1 MNNGNKI
8 FKYGQVW
15 LVNDNRK
22 HSESSRVQKK
32 TRPMLI
38 VSNDRN
44 NYYSSTINVIPITS
58 ARDAVKGPYQLQ
70 FYWERSVYPQTV
82 LCEQVCTIDKQDCLR
97 YLYTIAPE
105 ILTEIRHALR
115 TQLNLLKD

>member
-1 MNNGNKI
+1 MYN

-15 LVNDNRK
+15 LVKQNNLINSKNKDVPNGTSFTHKQR
-22 HSESSRVQKK
+22 K

-44 NYYSSTINVIPITS
+44 NRFSPTLNMIPLTS
-58 ARDAVKGPYQLQ
+58 ARDAIRGQYQLQ
-70 FYWERSVYPQTV
+70 YYWENSPSPQTV
-82 LCEQVCTIDKQDCLR
+82 LCEQITTIDKSNCLR

-105 ILTEIRHALR
+105 IMDEI
-115 TQLNLLKD
+115 KIVE